1 MFEPSLMDLYNFVPN
16 DESEIIIN
24 PGQTVITDYMNE
36 TKSSWSKGNYYL
48 GGMVLLNPND
58 KITETILASA
68 QITDFYACNSAE
80 RASVCDAIGKYN
92 DISMIINKYK
102 NVMKKRVLDEL
113 NKTKLNNDVNS
124 SIISFI

>member
-1 MFEPSLMDLYNFVPN
+1 MFEPSLMDLYNFLPN
-16 DESEIIIN
+16 DESEIIVN
-24 PGQTVITDYMNE
+24 PEQTVITDYMNA

-48 GGMVLLNPND
+48 GGIVLLNPND

-68 QITDFYACNSAE
+68 QITEFYAYNSVE
-80 RASVCDAIGKYN
+80 HASICDSIGKYN

-102 NVMKKRVLDEL
+102 NVMKKRVLVEL